1 MVPPAGEDGTILST
15 YRELLRLPRPDPL
28 DVIID
33 VAKRVQIHDAIM
45 RMPHGYDTVIGTQG
59 TDLSGG
65 QRQRI
70 ALARALVRDPAILL
84 LDEFTSALDY
94 ATEQKILDDLLAS
107 FQKQTIICV
116 THSRAVANRFTR
128 IVSIEKL

>member
-1 MVPPAGEDGTILST
+1 MRDNIGAGWYSVPP
-15 YRELLRLPRPDPL
+15 

-33 VAKRVQIHDAIM
+33 VAKRVQIHDSIM
-45 RMPHGYDTVIGTQG
+45 HMPDGYDTVIGAEG

-84 LDEFTSALDY
+84 LDEFTSALDPP
-94 ATEQKILDDLLAS
+94 TEQQILDDLLS
-107 FQKQTIICV
+107 TFQKQTVICV

-128 IVSIEKL
+128 IISLEKL